1 MKALLYITL
10 ILCVFSCKDT
20 DATQALENNTEETS
34 LKITKEDISKLK
46 YTQFLLDAKT
56 RNSPE
61 FWQKYSE
68 LNDLIL
74 KVNQADLS
82 FFKENNELLIAF
94 IKDLNETI
102 PEEVDT
108 PAIQA
113 RLVALETQMLKLEG
127 VVNLSQPGKKET
139 LLVVRDFLAAFS
151 NLNLQINKKFEREA
165 QKIEK
170 PY

>member
-10 ILCVFSCKDT
+10 IFCVLSCKDT
-20 DATQALENNTEETS
+20 DATQALENSTEETS

-68 LNDLIL
+68 LSDLIL
-74 KVNQADLS
+74 RVNQADLS

-139 LLVVRDFLAAFS
+139 LLVVRDFLTAFS

>member
-1 MKALLYITL
+1 MKALLYITF
-10 ILCVFSCKDT
+10 IFCFFSCKKT
-20 DATQALENNTEETS
+20 DATQELETTKDEIS

-46 YTQFLLDAKT
+46 YTQFILDAKT
-56 RNSPE
+56 KNSPE
-61 FWQKYSE
+61 FWQKYTE

-82 FFKENNELLIAF
+82 FFKDNNELLIAF

-127 VVNLSQPGKKET
+127 VVNLSQPGKKEK
-139 LLVVRDFLAAFS
+139 LLVVRDFLTAFS
-151 NLNLQINKKFEREA
+151 NLNLQINKKFEKEA